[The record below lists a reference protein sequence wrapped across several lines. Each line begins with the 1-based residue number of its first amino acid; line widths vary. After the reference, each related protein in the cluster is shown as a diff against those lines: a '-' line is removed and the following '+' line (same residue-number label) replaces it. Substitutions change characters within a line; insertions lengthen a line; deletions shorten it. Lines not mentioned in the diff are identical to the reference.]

1 MSSPDHPTANLE
13 DVFSSNFPN
22 YVPPV
27 SPDYIPT
34 SPGKTYSSASNTFG
48 IVPLTSPTLSLF
60 PDDPYMKALQAF
72 YTEKSP
78 IPSPIII
85 PPKTQE
91 FFLPEGLLSPMQLS
105 PSTPSQPQALE
116 IGETS
121 RKSAIKRHEEQIQGI
136 QGYLEEI
143 PPERFEQIENGIEGL
158 GKGTIIIQ
166 RDFDA
171 LAAEL
176 QQMLMTQITK
186 TRRKQIVSADS
197 STSALEAQAL
207 TWQVLV
213 IPKDTTGLFLWNF
226 CSENGKLQKSISVN
240 LSTLMNAYA
249 QPMGIE
255 KMEEELYNLIV
266 KGNDLKPYVRR
277 FQELT
282 VLCPNMVPNND
293 KLLEAF
299 IGGLP
304 RSIEGNVTASKPQTL
319 EEAINIAQ
327 RLMDQ
332 VTKHAPMQVSSDNK
346 RKFDDRRTFNNSS
359 RSNNNYRNTNNRYN
373 NHRQQNR
380 RQEAGRAYAVTSSE
394 NGRMGHLS
402 KNCRSKK
409 PATGSNQLPVT
420 VVCHACGEKGHYTN
434 QCQKTNINA
443 QGRAYMLR
451 DKNAQQDPN
460 VVTDTLYNIEMAD
473 GNLVSTNTIIKGC
486 TLTLLNQPFEI
497 DLMPIKLGSFDVV
510 IVVEKKA
517 DEKRLEDIP
526 VVKEFPDVFP
536 EDLPGIPPV
545 RQVEFQIDLIPGAAP
560 IARTPYRLAPSEMQ
574 ELSNQLQEL
583 TDRGFIRPSTSP
595 WGAPVLFVKKKDG
608 SFRMCID
615 YRELN
620 KLTIKNRYPL
630 PRIDDLFDQ
639 LQGSSVYSKIDLRSG
654 YHQLRVRE
662 EDIPKTAFRTRYGH
676 YEFQVMPFGL
686 TNAPAVFMDLMNRV
700 CKPYLDKF
708 VIVFIDDILIYS
720 RNEEEH
726 ASHLRII
733 LELLRKE
740 KLYAKFSKCDFWI
753 HIVQFLGH
761 LIDNQ
766 GLHVDPAKIEAVK
779 NWTSPA
785 TPTEVRQF
793 LGLAG
798 YYRRFIEGFSKIAK
812 PLTKLTQKNKN
823 YVWNEEQESAFQLL
837 KQKLY
842 EAPILALPE
851 GNDNFV
857 VYCDASLQGLVA
869 VLMQREKVIA
879 YASRQLKPHEENY
892 TTHDLELGAVI
903 FALKIWR
910 HYLYGTKCT
919 VFTDHKSLQHIL
931 RQKELNM
938 RQRRWLELL
947 ADYDCEICYHPGKA
961 NVVADALS
969 RKKRIKP
976 LRVRA
981 LILTVHPKLPS
992 QILEAQNEALKEE
1005 NVKNENLRGMDKSF
1019 EIRPDG
1025 TRCIKNRSW
1034 LPLFGR
1040 QSWQKFSTCL
1050 TVLELSRM
1058 SKAIRHYCTY
1068 LGISL
1073 MLKWER
1079 ITMDFVTKLPKTS
1092 TGHGMPSGS
1101 YIKEI
1106 ESPHGWPISIIS
1118 DRDSHFTSRFWQSLQ
1133 NALGTQ
1139 LDMSTTYHPET
1150 DGQSERTIQTLEDM
1164 LRACVIDFGKGWD
1177 KHLPLVEFSYNN
1189 SYHASIKATPFEAL
1203 YGRKCRS
1210 PICWAKVG
1218 DSQLT
1223 GPEIIQET
1231 TEKIVQ
1237 IRQRLQAARDRQRSY
1252 ANVRR
1257 KPLEFQVGDRVML
1270 KVSPRKGIFRFGKR
1284 GKLNPRY
1291 IRPFK
1296 ILERIGPVAYKL
1308 ELPEELSSIHNTFHI
1323 SNLKKCL
1330 SDESLVIPMKE
1341 LQLDDK
1347 LNFVEEPVEVMDREI
1362 KQLKRS
1368 LIPIIKSTMYHL
1380 QHHIKMGFKP
1390 LSDALNPNLM
1400 EGLTPKVNAQATKAY
1415 VQDAQEKEIV
1425 GLKKRV
1431 QKLERKKKSRT
1442 IGLKRLRKVGESRR
1456 VEFSEDKDSLGAQED
1471 AFEQG
1476 RSFEDIDKDAEV
1488 SETQGRSD
1496 DAEMFDTNDLYGD
1509 EVIVDMAVG
1518 EKQEQSVKVD
1528 ERFWLCYHL

>member
-1 MSSPDHPTANLE
+1 MSSPNHSTSDLE
-13 DVFSSNFPN
+13 DAFSVDNLSYDLRSHRLLPSFIQRTVSFNSSENSTDNIIPPVFSPFYNNPYLKNVQAFYAKELPISSPDPIT
-22 YVPPV
+22 PPV
-27 SPDYIPT
+27 ILTPSPVLPPSLLFDPRYFFIPEELLPPKKRIH
-34 SPGKTYSSASNTFG
+34 SPSSSSTTLFNSSRNQICNLVSPSSSVYTPTPPQIFEIGKCPIKMYLKHHEGQIKDILNYLDELYLYHIEKMEEGLVIKYAIRKLVADSVTATLEAHATTMASASNPNRNTNPTGTPVVKTGSYKEIISCQPFYFNGTEGGVGLIHWFERTESVFSRSRCAEENKVTFTTG
-48 IVPLTSPTLSLF
+48 TLT
-60 PDDPYMKALQAF
+60 
-72 YTEKSP
+72 
-78 IPSPIII
+78 
-85 PPKTQE
+85 
-91 FFLPEGLLSPMQLS
+91 
-105 PSTPSQPQALE
+105 
-116 IGETS
+116 
-121 RKSAIKRHEEQIQGI
+121 
-136 QGYLEEI
+136 
-143 PPERFEQIENGIEGL
+143 N
-158 GKGTIIIQ
+158 
-166 RDFDA
+166 DA
-171 LAAEL
+171 L
-176 QQMLMTQITK
+176 
-186 TRRKQIVSADS
+186 S
-197 STSALEAQAL
+197 
-207 TWQVLV
+207 W
-213 IPKDTTGLFLWNF
+213 WN
-226 CSENGKLQKSISVN
+226 
-240 LSTLMNAYA
+240 AHA

-255 KMEEELYNLIV
+255 QANQITRTELKRLLTNKYCPRTEIKKMEEELYKLSV

-277 FQELT
+277 FQELNT
-282 VLCPNMVPNND
+282 LCPNMVPNNE

-332 VTKHAPMQVSSDNK
+332 VTKHTPMHVSSDNK
-346 RKFDDRRTFNNSS
+346 RKFDDRRTFNNNS
-359 RSNNNYRNTNNRYN
+359 RSNNYRNTNNCYN
-373 NHRQQNR
+373 NRRQQNR
-380 RQEAGRAYAVTSSE
+380 RQENGSAYTVTSSE
-394 NGRMGHLS
+394 NSRMGHLS

-409 PATGSNQLPVT
+409 PATESNQLLVT
-420 VVCHACGEKGHYTN
+420 VVCHACGEKGHYIN
-434 QCQKTNINA
+434 QCRKTNVNA

-451 DKNAQQDPN
+451 DKNAHQDPN
-460 VVTDTLYNIEMAD
+460 VVTGTFLLNQHLTKVLFDSGADRSFISIPLASKLNILSVTIDTFYDIEMAD
-473 GNLVSTNTIIKGC
+473 GNLYHTKILCDEKVVHIPMNGETLIIRV
-486 TLTLLNQPFEI
+486 
-497 DLMPIKLGSFDVV
+497 M
-510 IVVEKKA
+510 EKKS
-517 DEKRLEDIP
+517 DEKKLEDIP

-536 EDLPGIPPV
+536 EDLPGLPPV

-560 IARTPYRLAPSEMQ
+560 VARTPYRLAPSEMQ

-726 ASHLRII
+726 ANHLRII

-761 LIDNQ
+761 LIDSQ

-779 NWTSPA
+779 NWTSPT

-812 PLTKLTQKNKN
+812 PLTRLTQKNKS
-823 YVWNEEQESAFQLL
+823 YIWGEEQESAFQLL
-837 KQKLY
+837 KQKLC

-857 VYCDASLQGLVA
+857 VYCDASLQGLGA

-1019 EIRPDG
+1019 EIHPDG

-1034 LPLFGR
+1034 LPLFGGLR
-1040 QSWQKFSTCL
+1040 DLIMHESHKSKYSIHPGSDKMYHDLKKLYWWPN
-1050 TVLELSRM
+1050 M
-1058 SKAIRHYCTY
+1058 KAIIAEY
-1068 LGISL
+1068 
-1073 MLKWER
+1073 ER

-1092 TGHGMPSGS
+1092 IGHDAIWVIVDRLTKSAHFIPIRATDSMETLTRL

-1106 ESPHGWPISIIS
+1106 VSQHGMPISIIS

-1139 LDMSTTYHPET
+1139 LDMSTSYHPET

-1164 LRACVIDFGKGWD
+1164 LRACVIDFRKGWD

-1189 SYHASIKATPFEAL
+1189 SYHASIKAAPFEEL
-1203 YGRKCRS
+1203 YG
-1210 PICWAKVG
+1210 
-1218 DSQLT
+1218 
-1223 GPEIIQET
+1223 
-1231 TEKIVQ
+1231 
-1237 IRQRLQAARDRQRSY
+1237 
-1252 ANVRR
+1252 
-1257 KPLEFQVGDRVML
+1257 
-1270 KVSPRKGIFRFGKR
+1270 
-1284 GKLNPRY
+1284 
-1291 IRPFK
+1291 
-1296 ILERIGPVAYKL
+1296 
-1308 ELPEELSSIHNTFHI
+1308 
-1323 SNLKKCL
+1323 
-1330 SDESLVIPMKE
+1330 
-1341 LQLDDK
+1341 
-1347 LNFVEEPVEVMDREI
+1347 
-1362 KQLKRS
+1362 
-1368 LIPIIKSTMYHL
+1368 
-1380 QHHIKMGFKP
+1380 
-1390 LSDALNPNLM
+1390 
-1400 EGLTPKVNAQATKAY
+1400 
-1415 VQDAQEKEIV
+1415 
-1425 GLKKRV
+1425 
-1431 QKLERKKKSRT
+1431 
-1442 IGLKRLRKVGESRR
+1442 
-1456 VEFSEDKDSLGAQED
+1456 
-1471 AFEQG
+1471 
-1476 RSFEDIDKDAEV
+1476 
-1488 SETQGRSD
+1488 
-1496 DAEMFDTNDLYGD
+1496 
-1509 EVIVDMAVG
+1509 
-1518 EKQEQSVKVD
+1518 
-1528 ERFWLCYHL
+1528 